1 MINTDFSYSRISTQ
15 VILIFQ
21 REVEAASFSLRRYR
35 IPSALQQADMKAFL
49 SLVLALALT
58 SQALGFV
65 GNSAPRK
72 FSAQKHA
79 LIQTHHNMRMPNN
92 DACDEII
99 NDSADDSRSNVE
111 VPASRRNFLGKA
123 ATAAATALIA
133 ATPAAN
139 AVERA
144 VGAAESKCRQEGN
157 CLEQGDWD
165 GAVGWNWGGRDRCD
179 ATDPLCGPDGK
190 LRDAPLAGA
199 PVPDVMG
206 QDITD
211 VVALKLKIGRGD
223 EVVMRIGLYGK
234 ACPASIAQFL
244 ALCTSD
250 RIGGLATTSK
260 LLFEEGYGAYSAPVS
275 LGRGGLLTTL
285 YPNQRL
291 DFGIPS
297 QAASYAKSRNQAK
310 AGDGFLPQP
319 RPTAQDADIIAKEG
333 MVRKHDVAGLISLPA
348 KGIGYGGTGFES
360 EDEAYASS
368 FQITATAM
376 PSMDKEGRRVVGQLM
391 DAESMAALARIASL
405 PTNKGLKGIVPGQ
418 NYGPPLTAVKVLE
431 CSTASTSGSGNAAGS
446 EASE

>member
-1 MINTDFSYSRISTQ
+1 MKSISSS
-15 VILIFQ
+15 VL
-21 REVEAASFSLRRYR
+21 L
-35 IPSALQQADMKAFL
+35 
-49 SLVLALALT
+49 LALPSLA
-58 SQALGFV
+58 QGF
-65 GNSAPRK
+65 A
-72 FSAQKHA
+72 AQGTLRTPTH
-79 LIQTHHNMRMPNN
+79 HHNMRTPNN
-92 DACDEII
+92 DACEGDGNGSDAELL
-99 NDSADDSRSNVE
+99 S
-111 VPASRRNFLGKA
+111 VPASRRNFIGKAA
-123 ATAAATALIA
+123 ATAAATLIT

-144 VGAAESKCRQEGN
+144 VGAAESKCREAGN

-190 LRDAPLAGA
+190 LRDAPPSGA
-199 PVPDVMG
+199 PVPDVQG

-211 VVALKLKIGRGD
+211 VVKLKLKIGKTE
-223 EVVMRIGLYGK
+223 EVVMRVGLYGK
-234 ACPASIAQFL
+234 ACPASISQFL

-250 RIGGLATTSK
+250 RVGGFATTSK
-260 LLFEEGYGAYSAPVS
+260 LLFEEGYGAYSAPLS
-275 LGRGGLLTTL
+275 MGRGGLLTTL

-297 QAASYAKSRNQAK
+297 QAVSYAKSRNQAK

-319 RPTAQDADIIAKEG
+319 RPSAQDADVIAKEPL
-333 MVRKHDVAGLISLPA
+333 VRKHDVVGLLSLPSR
-348 KGIGYGGTGFES
+348 GIGYGGTGFES

-368 FQITATAM
+368 FQITAAPM

-391 DAESMAALARIASL
+391 DVESMATLARISSL

-431 CSTASTSGSGNAAGS
+431 CATTSTGTGSA
-446 EASE
+446 EASGEEAKSSE

>member
-1 MINTDFSYSRISTQ
+1 MKTIIS
-15 VILIFQ
+15 
-21 REVEAASFSLRRYR
+21 S
-35 IPSALQQADMKAFL
+35 
-49 SLVLALALT
+49 VLALSLALP
-58 SQALGFV
+58 ALGFV
-65 GNSAPRK
+65 GKSGRK
-72 FSAQKHA
+72 FSAQNHA
-79 LIQTHHNMRMPNN
+79 THHNMRMPKY
-92 DACDEII
+92 DACDGIDGS
-99 NDSADDSRSNVE
+99 NGAMSNVE
-111 VPASRRNFLGKA
+111 VPASRRYFLGKA
-123 ATAAATALIA
+123 ATATAAALITT
-133 ATPAAN
+133 TPAAN

-199 PVPDVMG
+199 PVPDVQG

-211 VVALKLKIGRGD
+211 VVELKLKIGRGD

-234 ACPASIAQFL
+234 ACPASIAQIL

-275 LGRGGLLTTL
+275 ICRGGLLTTL

-319 RPTAQDADIIAKEG
+319 RPTTQDADVIAKEPFA
-333 MVRKHDVAGLISLPA
+333 RKHDVAGLVSLPT

-391 DAESMAALARIASL
+391 DAESMAALARISSL

-431 CSTASTSGSGNAAGS
+431 CATASTSSASGDTVGS
-446 EASE
+446 EAST